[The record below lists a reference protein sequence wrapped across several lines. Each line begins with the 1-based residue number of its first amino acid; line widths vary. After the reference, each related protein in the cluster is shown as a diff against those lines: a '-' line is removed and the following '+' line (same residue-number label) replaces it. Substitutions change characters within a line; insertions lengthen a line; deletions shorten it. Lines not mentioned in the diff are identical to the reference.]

1 MERRNQLL
9 EQCQSAMCRAL
20 FNNSLAQ
27 AYWALFD
34 SVYELVVQNPDK
46 NIDDI
51 YTLIPDE
58 VLDACTDFD
67 VISAKYYIAKIKEGI
82 L

>member
-1 MERRNQLL
+1 MLL
-9 EQCQSAMCRAL
+9 EQCQSVMCRAL

-34 SVYELVVQNPDK
+34 SVYTSIIQNPDK
-46 NIDDI
+46 NINYIVDS
-51 YTLIPDE
+51 IPDE

-67 VISAKYYIAKIKEGI
+67 AFSLKYFIAKIKEGVSK
-82 L
+82 